1 MELFEKQQALMKQL
15 SASIKE
21 LEKHGREAAQA
32 EMDYKIALHQNILK
46 LKDQGMPATL
56 INTMVY
62 GVREVAEKRL
72 TRDIAETM
80 YNVVRERI
88 NGIKKTIAVNE
99 EQLKREWSLAG

>member
-1 MELFEKQQALMKQL
+1 MELFEKQQALQKQL

-21 LEKHGREAAQA
+21 LERYGKEAAQA

-46 LKDQGMPATL
+46 LRDQGMPVTL

-72 TRDIAETM
+72 ARDIAETM
-80 YNVVRERI
+80 YNVCRERI
-88 NGIKKTIAVNE
+88 NGIKKTLSTND

>member
-1 MELFEKQQALMKQL
+1 MELFEKQQALQKQL

-21 LEKHGREAAQA
+21 LERYGKETAQA
-32 EMDYKIALHQNILK
+32 EMDYKITLHQNILK
-46 LKDQGMPATL
+46 LRDQGLPVTL

-72 TRDIAETM
+72 ARDIAETM
-80 YNVVRERI
+80 YNVCRERI
-88 NGIKKTIAVNE
+88 NGIKKTISTND